1 MIHERKLARKIE
13 TANNEILSSDDN
25 NIGSKKKRR
34 AFLDLLLDGNE
45 MENLLTDDDIRQ
57 EVDTFMF
64 EVSSSLFFL
73 LLQYMLLNTKEHLE
87 CRVFFYVCMM

>member
-64 EVSSSLFFL
+64 EVSSSLFFC
-73 LLQYMLLNTKEHLE
+73 YYNI
-87 CRVFFYVCMM
+87 CC